1 MVGPLH
7 QQMAK
12 PASKVPRAAA
22 VLATTL
28 APAQGKQD
36 KAATTLQSQRENV
49 GASVAGPASEAPSA
63 AAVPATVLAPVQG
76 KHDKAA
82 ATLQSQPEKA
92 PRRKCLL
99 NEHTTT
105 SLSRDQVLTIKRAI
119 RAASTEEE
127 VEKLEKAILNGVM
140 PRGLRSQ
147 AGCVAAKA
155 ASSSGEALA
164 PAQGKEGPYQV
175 HPDSVYKLPY
185 FEKRKGGWYC
195 RLCKKYAT
203 PAHLDTEKHYGKV
216 AWAEWKA
223 GQLDEP
229 SVPAVDLRQDLNTAP
244 STPKRGGPPAPLVP
258 RTSQPP
264 LRDKPLDVDKIENY
278 RRAKMHHDRSES
290 YRLRAQRPA
299 AKSGGNR
306 RAQEPAQAAMTGG
319 VRRRLRSPLGPP
331 SHLKLSKRWKSWFR
345 LLPGNETSERVED
358 FPETEEASDPLRE
371 AFVERNGCQGR
382 VLGIERGV
390 VSGDKLYLVRFE
402 DNDFEHFTEP
412 ELRKYMTPAPGPA
425 RQGVAVAASVTAPVA
440 AAATALAPAQGNA
453 ACQGRTRSS
462 SSDSSSSGSSESSS
476 SSSSGGS
483 SDGPVSTNANT
494 KQEAGEGTTCMRSQP
509 WVVLASVQGSMQG
522 FRRR

>member
-12 PASKVPRAAA
+12 PASKVPRAAV

-127 VEKLEKAILNGVM
+127 VEELEKAILNGVM

-175 HPDSVYKLPY
+175 HPDSRWCKCKGPNCAGTAMKRDHCKDICDMECGCIWLYMVTNEQRCNVILGRSALAQELGCPGWC
-185 FEKRKGGWYC
+185 EKSQVV
-195 RLCKKYAT
+195 L
-203 PAHLDTEKHYGKV
+203 L
-216 AWAEWKA
+216 
-223 GQLDEP
+223 
-229 SVPAVDLRQDLNTAP
+229 
-244 STPKRGGPPAPLVP
+244 APLAKT
-258 RTSQPP
+258 R
-264 LRDKPLDVDKIENY
+264 RDQVCTGTV
-278 RRAKMHHDRSES
+278 H
-290 YRLRAQRPA
+290 
-299 AKSGGNR
+299 
-306 RAQEPAQAAMTGG
+306 QAA
-319 VRRRLRSPLGPP
+319 P
-331 SHLKLSKRWKSWFR
+331 W
-345 LLPGNETSERVED
+345 
-358 FPETEEASDPLRE
+358 
-371 AFVERNGCQGR
+371 
-382 VLGIERGV
+382 
-390 VSGDKLYLVRFE
+390 RF
-402 DNDFEHFTEP
+402 
-412 ELRKYMTPAPGPA
+412 L
-425 RQGVAVAASVTAPVA
+425 
-440 AAATALAPAQGNA
+440 
-453 ACQGRTRSS
+453 
-462 SSDSSSSGSSESSS
+462 
-476 SSSSGGS
+476 
-483 SDGPVSTNANT
+483 
-494 KQEAGEGTTCMRSQP
+494 
-509 WVVLASVQGSMQG
+509 
-522 FRRR
+522 